1 MFFLAILFNLFSSY
15 LIASIC
21 SNFLI
26 IFIAYFAL
34 IVLNMEILSFFS
46 AINEINLLI
55 FSFINFVLSFSFFK
69 FKKADY
75 LKPNFDIK
83 RLINALLL
91 DKSLIL
97 LFGSFILL
105 IFSTF
110 FLALIMPAIEPDS
123 QTYHFLRAWEFM
135 KNQNLLHF
143 ETNDIR
149 ALIMPI
155 NSEIIYTWMLVF
167 KKNMYG
173 YGIVSFLSYILTILA
188 GWQVFEKF
196 KFSYRKRLFA
206 IFIFS
211 SLSAVIIQIPSM
223 QTNILVGGLLLC
235 SFSLFLSNSKKTL
248 YFSSLA
254 LSLALG
260 TKTTAII
267 ALLGFFSLIIS
278 YEILIEKNKNLKKTK
293 CFMLF
298 LIINFL
304 IFGSYN
310 YILNLLQFH
319 SPFSNNA
326 AYQGHKFWGGYRGY
340 IANLIN
346 FIFQAFDFTGFKW
359 GIYLNDKILAIKD
372 GIINFLHI
380 PLKTGT
386 NVNLYEINTGTDEQ
400 VAGFGI
406 LGFLVFL
413 PMVFLSI
420 FKFFFNKNKKT
431 IILFLF
437 ALSFI
442 INILVL
448 ARSCAF
454 MIFSVRFIVSFVC
467 LSFGVIILAYSKQNI
482 IKPIIVLFSIFYMAL
497 VPFYIQRMP
506 FKKVIYNLRQNH
518 YNLEKFENDCFSEKI
533 IPVYSPSYL
542 IKNTIETKY
551 KDKKNI
557 AIIKP
562 LESSVFYI
570 RSLENKGYN
579 IDFLNGALLTEEKL
593 KKYDL
598 IIIINDSQSDN
609 VFNLDDVLNTKYT
622 IDENNNVKFDKSNKL
637 NCYFKFIKM
646 PDSDIV
652 NEKNAT
658 ERVCFTTNFINK
670 FYKLD
675 YIQYVDI
682 FSGLKKVKLLYFK
695 G

>member
-1 MFFLAILFNLFSSY
+1 M
-15 LIASIC
+15 
-21 SNFLI
+21 
-26 IFIAYFAL
+26 
-34 IVLNMEILSFFS
+34 
-46 AINEINLLI
+46 
-55 FSFINFVLSFSFFK
+55 
-69 FKKADY
+69 
-75 LKPNFDIK
+75 
-83 RLINALLL
+83 
-91 DKSLIL
+91 
-97 LFGSFILL
+97 
-105 IFSTF
+105 
-110 FLALIMPAIEPDS
+110 
-123 QTYHFLRAWEFM
+123 
-135 KNQNLLHF
+135 
-143 ETNDIR
+143 
-149 ALIMPI
+149 
-155 NSEIIYTWMLVF
+155 
-167 KKNMYG
+167 KKNAAIYCRVSTEDQAREGYSLGEQLEKLKDLCKFRDYNVYG
-173 YGIVSFLSYILTILA
+173 VYEDAGISAKDMEHRPQFQKMLEEVKNHNINVIVAYKLDRLTRSVRDL
-188 GWQVFEKF
+188 
-196 KFSYRKRLFA
+196 
-206 IFIFS
+206 
-211 SLSAVIIQIPSM
+211 
-223 QTNILVGGLLLC
+223 
-235 SFSLFLSNSKKTL
+235 
-248 YFSSLA
+248 
-254 LSLALG
+254 
-260 TKTTAII
+260 
-267 ALLGFFSLIIS
+267 
-278 YEILIEKNKNLKKTK
+278 EILITELEKYECSLECAMDDINTSTANGRFFVRMLTVLSQLEIERVSERTK
-293 CFMLF
+293 
-298 LIINFL
+298 
-304 IFGSYN
+304 FGMV
-310 YILNLLQFH
+310 
-319 SPFSNNA
+319 
-326 AYQGHKFWGGYRGY
+326 G
-340 IANLIN
+340 
-346 FIFQAFDFTGFKW
+346 
-359 GIYLNDKILAIKD
+359 AIKD

-506 FKKVIYNLRQNH
+506 FKKVIYDLRQNQ
-518 YNLEKFENDCFSEKI
+518 YNLKKFENDCFSEKI

-570 RSLENKGYN
+570 RSLENKGHN

-598 IIIINDSQSDN
+598 IITINDSQSDN